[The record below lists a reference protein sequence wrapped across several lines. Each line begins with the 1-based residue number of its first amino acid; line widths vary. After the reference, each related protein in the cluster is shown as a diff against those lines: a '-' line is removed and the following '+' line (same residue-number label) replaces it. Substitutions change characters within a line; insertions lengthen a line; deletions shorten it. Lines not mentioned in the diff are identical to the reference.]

1 MIPVNFPVE
10 EGVYHVLTAIGV
22 PNIHFFRA
30 VIPVQLILFFFYL
43 SRRQL
48 PLRESRSFLVL
59 MGWNMVIFLTDLLL
73 VYTGSMGRKEELPFL
88 TLFFFCSVLLE
99 NYFLFYYFCDALQ
112 ADDYGG
118 KRIRWIAFLPVA
130 AGILYFGEDSMT
142 GANPLE
148 LALLFREVNLVYL
161 AFFAGLSLI
170 LVWLRRKS
178 NSFRR
183 NMGFAFCILVLL
195 FGLWGRLLFPQVFFA
210 GYFFT
215 LASFI
220 LYLTVR
226 NPDFYLEHQTK
237 VLNKAAF
244 HLVARDRIRSCGI
257 HGLGFVI
264 KDYEEGRILYGSAFI
279 DSFLENIGRFLVK
292 EFDGGDAFYLGSGR
306 FFLLFRRKIDGPEEA
321 DRLHRRFRKAWTK
334 GERSAF
340 FDICCCSLEERL
352 LFPDVEE
359 LMEVIT
365 FAFEVAE
372 GVGQEDFVIGRDYQ
386 AKVARQVEVRRLLI
400 DSLERDSLLV
410 YLQPLMNG
418 QTGKPEGAEAL
429 VRLSDGKGG
438 LVPPGEFIPA
448 AESSGSVAILGL
460 QVFKKVCAFI
470 SQGGMDRCGMKWINV
485 NVSPV
490 QCLDRNLPEKLE
502 SIRKLY
508 DISPAFLHLEITEQ
522 GALGPGGLEQ
532 IRRLRK
538 LGYPMVLDDYGTGR
552 ANASRI
558 KSIPLSDIKIDMS
571 LVRAHFRKPDPHLPS
586 LVNGL
591 HDLGFTVTAE
601 GVETEDMV
609 KGLRAMGC
617 DYFQGFYYSRPI
629 LMEEFLEKYG
639 TK

>member
-1 MIPVNFPVE
+1 MNFPVE

-22 PNIHFFRA
+22 PNIHFFLA
-30 VIPVQLILFFFYL
+30 AIPVQLILFFFYL

-59 MGWNMVIFLTDLLL
+59 MGWNMVILLTDLLL
-73 VYTGSMGRKEELPFL
+73 VYTGSMGREEELPFRP
-88 TLFFFCSVLLE
+88 LFFFCSVLME
-99 NYFLFYYFCDALQ
+99 DYFLFYYFCDALQ

-130 AGILYFGEDSMT
+130 AGILYFVEYSMT
-142 GANPLE
+142 GANPAE
-148 LALLFREVNLVYL
+148 LALLFREINLVYL

-183 NMGFAFCILVLL
+183 NMGFAFCLLVLL
-195 FGLWGRLLFPQVFFA
+195 FGLLGRLLFPQVLFA

-244 HLVARDRIRSCGI
+244 HLVAQDRIRSCGI
-257 HGLGFVI
+257 HGFGFVI

-279 DSFLENIGRFLVK
+279 DSFLESIGRFLIK
-292 EFDGGDAFYLGSGR
+292 EFSGGDAFYLGSGR
-306 FFLLFRRKIDGPEEA
+306 FFLLFRRKIDGPEET

-340 FDICCCSLEERL
+340 FDICCCSLEEGL
-352 LFPDVEE
+352 LFPSVEE

-365 FAFEVAE
+365 FAFDVAE
-372 GVGQEDFVIGRDYQ
+372 GVGQEDFIIGRDYQ
-386 AKVARQVEVRRLLI
+386 AKVAEQVQVRRLLM
-400 DSLERDSLLV
+400 DSLEQDSLLV

-418 QTGKPEGAEAL
+418 QTGKLEGAEAL

-448 AESSGSVAILGL
+448 AESSGSVATLGL

-470 SQGGMDRCGMKWINV
+470 RKGGMDRCGMKWINV

-490 QCLDRNLPEKLE
+490 QCLDRKLPEKLE

-508 DISPAFLHLEITEQ
+508 DVSPALLHLEITEQ

-538 LGYPMVLDDYGTGR
+538 LGYHMVLDDYGTGH
-552 ANASRI
+552 ANASRV
-558 KSIPLSDIKIDMS
+558 KNIPLSGIKIDMS
-571 LVRAHFRKPDPHLPS
+571 LVRAHFRKPDPYLPG
-586 LVNGL
+586 LINGL

-609 KGLRAMGC
+609 KELRAMGC

-629 LMEEFLEKYG
+629 SMEEFLEKYG

>member
-1 MIPVNFPVE
+1 
-10 EGVYHVLTAIGV
+10 
-22 PNIHFFRA
+22 
-30 VIPVQLILFFFYL
+30 
-43 SRRQL
+43 
-48 PLRESRSFLVL
+48 
-59 MGWNMVIFLTDLLL
+59 
-73 VYTGSMGRKEELPFL
+73 
-88 TLFFFCSVLLE
+88 
-99 NYFLFYYFCDALQ
+99 
-112 ADDYGG
+112 
-118 KRIRWIAFLPVA
+118 
-130 AGILYFGEDSMT
+130 MT

-195 FGLWGRLLFPQVFFA
+195 FGLWGRLLFPQVLFA

-340 FDICCCSLEERL
+340 FDICCCSLEEGL

-372 GVGQEDFVIGRDYQ
+372 GVGQEDFIIGRDYQ

-558 KSIPLSDIKIDMS
+558 KSIPLSNIKIDMS
-571 LVRAHFRKPDPHLPS
+571 LVRAHFRKPDPYLPS

-629 LMEEFLEKYG
+629 SMEEFLEKYG